1 MRDPKDLTYKS
12 KVPGAEELNWS
23 QKYAKAVR
31 PQKPADAT
39 ERFQKWQPGQ
49 VPQGGFRSVICFEE
63 GSYNSKI
70 SKTSGG
76 GKKVY

>member
-1 MRDPKDLTYKS
+1 MCDPKDLTYKS

-49 VPQGGFRSVICFEE
+49 VPQGGFRSTFCFED
-63 GSYNSKI
+63 SYNSKQ
-70 SKTSGG
+70 SPTSGG